1 MAQALSKIYVHL
13 IFHIHSNSPVIQ
25 ERDLERVHCYIGQLV
40 NITTCSVIRV
50 GGVNDHVHSL
60 LRLSRDVAVSH
71 LTQEVKRN
79 SSRWIKTID
88 PYYQHFEWQVG
99 YAAFSVSHS
108 LVERTTQYIIQQK
121 EHHKKR
127 NFQEEYLKFL
137 RLYDVEYD
145 DRSVLSD

>member
-1 MAQALSKIYVHL
+1 MY
-13 IFHIHSNSPVIQ
+13 
-25 ERDLERVHCYIGQLV
+25 
-40 NITTCSVIRV
+40 
-50 GGVNDHVHSL
+50 
-60 LRLSRDVAVSH
+60 
-71 LTQEVKRN
+71 
-79 SSRWIKTID
+79 KTID

-137 RLYDVEYD
+137 QLYDVEYD
-145 DRSVLSD
+145 DRYVLSD